1 MHHSHQFN
9 TYFCQYK
16 KEEENWR
23 KALLVTVCCY
33 LAVSSTQT
41 LGTSTNSDSASVQL
55 SDSCHQSAAV

>member
-9 TYFCQYK
+9 AYFCQYK
-16 KEEENWR
+16 KMEENWR

-55 SDSCHQSAAV
+55 SDFCHQSAAV